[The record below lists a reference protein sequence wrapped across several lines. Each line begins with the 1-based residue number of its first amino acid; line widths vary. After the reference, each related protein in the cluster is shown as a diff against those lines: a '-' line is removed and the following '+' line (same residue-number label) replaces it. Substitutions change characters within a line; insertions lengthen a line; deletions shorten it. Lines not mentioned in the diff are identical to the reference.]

1 MADKGMIYVD
11 ISQLMGTINQMKTVM
26 SKPSF
31 EKMMQRTFND
41 AGAKVKTFVRQN
53 VPQDYAV
60 TAGWAGSF
68 VQRPQQLGSGVGV
81 VVPIKG
87 ARGRAGEVF
96 SATGGS
102 YTVKEHNTTTYH
114 VHADGTVTK
123 DTIKIKRA
131 RRNKKVKV
139 KILRGKTSTLP
150 DVMKHQGGQP
160 PFRNGGAVFTR
171 KYKGKAYPIVHVVAL
186 ASPQMPANRSR
197 EKLEKDIADTV
208 EKRLVHHFGQ
218 LFGK

>member
-11 ISQLMGTINQMKTVM
+11 ISQVMSTINQRKTVM

-41 AGAKVKTFVRQN
+41 AGAKVKTFVRQE

-68 VQRPQQLGSGVGV
+68 VKKPHQLGSSVGV

-96 SATGGS
+96 SASGGS
-102 YTVKEHNTTTYH
+102 YTRKGYVRK
-114 VHADGTVTK
+114 DGRKVSRTR
-123 DTIKIKRA
+123 I
-131 RRNKKVKV
+131 NKKIKV
-139 KILRGKTSTLP
+139 KIVKGKTSTLP
-150 DVMKHQGGQP
+150 DAMKHQGGQP

-171 KYKGKAYPIVHVVAL
+171 KYKGRSHPIVHVVAL

-197 EKLEKDIADTV
+197 EKLEKDIVDTV

>member
-11 ISQLMGTINQMKTVM
+11 ISQVMGTINQMKTVM

-41 AGAKVKTFVRQN
+41 AGAKVKTFIRQN

-68 VQRPQQLGSGVGV
+68 VKRPQQLGSGVGV

-102 YTVKEHNTTTYH
+102 YTRKEYERPHFRK
-114 VHADGTVTK
+114 DGGFDGFT
-123 DTIKIKRA
+123 KIKRK
-131 RRNKKVKV
+131 RINKKVKV

-150 DVMKHQGGQP
+150 DAMKHQGGQP

-171 KYKGKAYPIVHVVAL
+171 KYKGRSHPIVHVVAL

-197 EKLEKDIADTV
+197 EKLEKDIVDTV

>member
-11 ISQLMGTINQMKTVM
+11 ISQLMGTIDQMKTVM

-31 EKMMQRTFND
+31 DKMMQRTFND

-96 SATGGS
+96 SASGGS
-102 YTVKEHNTTTYH
+102 YTRKGYVRK
-114 VHADGTVTK
+114 DGRKVSRTR
-123 DTIKIKRA
+123 I
-131 RRNKKVKV
+131 NKKIKV
-139 KILRGKTSTLP
+139 KIVKGKTSTLP
-150 DVMKHQGGQP
+150 DTMKHQGGQP

-171 KYKGKAYPIVHVVAL
+171 KYKGRSHPIVHVVAL

-197 EKLEKDIADTV
+197 EKLEKDIVDTV

>member
-1 MADKGMIYVD
+1 MAERGVIYVD

-31 EKMMQRTFND
+31 DKMMQRTFND

-60 TAGWAGSF
+60 TASWAGSF
-68 VQRPQQLGSGVGV
+68 VKKPHQLSGGVGV

-87 ARGRAGEVF
+87 ARGRAGEIF
-96 SATGGS
+96 SATGGN
-102 YTVKEHNTTTYH
+102 YTRKGYTRKDGRKVKRTRI
-114 VHADGTVTK
+114 GK
-123 DTIKIKRA
+123 KI
-131 RRNKKVKV
+131 KV

-150 DVMKHQGGQP
+150 DKMEHQGGQP

-171 KYKGKAYPIVHVVAL
+171 KLKGRAYPIVHVVAL
-186 ASPQMPANRSR
+186 ADPQMPLNKSR
-197 EKLEKDIADTV
+197 DKLENDIVKTV

-218 LFGK
+218 LFGQ